1 MSKIK
6 LIPKPKKQDKD
17 IEKDGRGN
25 SIPPAGVQ
33 RINTV
38 RRKRS

>member
-6 LIPKPKKQDKD
+6 LIPKPKKEDKKV
-17 IEKDGRGN
+17 ESDGRGN

-33 RINTV
+33 KINTV
-38 RRKRS
+38 RKRKN

>member
-1 MSKIK
+1 MSRTK

-38 RRKRS
+38 RRRRS

>member
-1 MSKIK
+1 MSRTK
-6 LIPKPKKQDKD
+6 LIPKPKKEDKE

-38 RRKRS
+38 RRRRS